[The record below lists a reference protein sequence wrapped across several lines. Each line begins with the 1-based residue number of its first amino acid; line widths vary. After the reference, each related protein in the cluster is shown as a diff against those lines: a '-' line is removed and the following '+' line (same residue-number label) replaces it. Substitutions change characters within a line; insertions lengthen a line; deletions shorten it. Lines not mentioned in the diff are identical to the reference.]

1 MTSIYFIILT
11 ILSILVAGLFF
22 YIYRR
27 DGERFFLF
35 FSLSWTAYAVALVIL
50 MLAFLLES
58 STLLSLKKIFDMYA
72 VMTMMFAVYKDVRK
86 TIPDYWVRFSIYLF
100 VWYALSGYLNLDTF
114 SASLP
119 IMGFD
124 LAMGVGICIL
134 FLRCKR
140 FSLSIRLIKAI
151 LFFAFCIIKTYF
163 AWMESDE
170 VLMGG
175 MYFVEILYTNLL
187 SVCVLLFYSLNVKER
202 MKSVE
207 DRTARIVENAHDAF
221 FYVSLHPTFSFEYV
235 TAPIQDITGY
245 SAQNFLNKPVLLREI
260 VAKEDL
266 EVLNTIFFFEAETAF
281 PTERA
286 VRIVTKE
293 GEKKWIEI
301 LGSPICRNGT
311 VEAIA
316 GSIRDINDMM
326 QANEKMAESKRMKEL
341 MLSYISHELKTPVT
355 LVLGYAQ
362 ALRDGTLSE
371 ENEVGEAI
379 DTISEKALLLEHLI
393 QDLSQLSQ
401 LETNQFSFS
410 YEYWDCLEFATSIY
424 KSAIAELENSNERYS
439 CNLDE
444 NSLKGLFIIVDQLR
458 IKQVV
463 SNLLGNALK
472 YTRPKNRISVSIF
485 ADKAKENVI
494 MKIADRGMGIRGED
508 LGHIF
513 ESFYRTPNVAG
524 KNRGRGLGLAI
535 SKQIVEAHDGIIEAE
550 SRYGKGSIFTI
561 SLPVIEE

>member
-11 ILSILVAGLFF
+11 ILSMLVAGLFF
-22 YIYRR
+22 YIYKR
-27 DGERFFLF
+27 DRERFFLF

-50 MLAFLLES
+50 MVAFLLES
-58 STLLSLKKIFDMYA
+58 STALSLKKIFDMYA
-72 VMTMMFAVYKDVRK
+72 VMAILFAVYKDVRK
-86 TIPDYWVRFSIYLF
+86 TIPDYWVRFSIYLL
-100 VWYALSGYLNLDTF
+100 VWFALSGYLELDEF
-114 SASLP
+114 STSLP

-124 LAMGVGICIL
+124 IAMGFRICLL

-140 FSLSIRLIKAI
+140 FTVPARWIKTI

-163 AWMESDE
+163 VWMESDK

-187 SVCVLLFYSLNVKER
+187 SVCVLLFYSLSVKEK
-202 MKSVE
+202 MKNTE
-207 DRTARIVENAHDAF
+207 DRIARIVENAHDAF
-221 FYVSLHPTFSFEYV
+221 FYISLHPTFAFEYV
-235 TAPIQDITGY
+235 TAPIQTITGY
-245 SAQNFLNKPVLLREI
+245 STQAFLNKPLLLREI

-266 EVLNTIFFFEAETAF
+266 ETLNTMFFSEPETSF
-281 PTERA
+281 PAERA
-286 VRIVTKE
+286 VRIIAKD

-301 LGSPICRNGT
+301 LGRPIFKEGK
-311 VEAIA
+311 VEAVA

-326 QANEKMAESKRMKEL
+326 QANEKMTESKRMREL

-371 ENEVGEAI
+371 KNEVGEAI

-401 LETNQFSFS
+401 LETNQFSFA

-424 KSAIAELENSNERYS
+424 KSAIAELENSGERYS

-444 NSLKGLFIIVDQLR
+444 HSLEGTSIIVDQLR

-472 YTRPKNRISVSIF
+472 YTRPKNRISVGIF
-485 ADKAKENVI
+485 SDKTKENVI
-494 MKIADRGMGIRGED
+494 IKIADRGMGIRGED
-508 LGHIF
+508 LAHIF
-513 ESFYRTPNVAG
+513 ESFYKTPNVAG
-524 KNRGRGLGLAI
+524 KSKGRGLGLAI
-535 SKQIVEAHDGIIEAE
+535 SKQIVEAHDGTIKAE
-550 SRYGKGSIFTI
+550 SRYGKGSVFTI
-561 SLPVIEE
+561 ILPIIED